1 MYMLDAEK
9 LKELKDKDIIS
20 EEELVAH
27 KHRMAA
33 KILRK
38 EQPVSSRSG
47 IIYIILAF
55 FLGAV
60 GIHNFYAGYWKRG
73 LIQFFCSLISP
84 YIMFLPLMFTAI
96 WALMELLFVNKDAK
110 GVFFRGNRKII
121 LVLRLLSV
129 LVLFWFASSPDMMVH
144 DINFETIE

>member
-1 MYMLDAEK
+1 MLDAEK
-9 LKELKDKDIIS
+9 LQELKDKDIIS
-20 EEELVAH
+20 EEELVGH

-33 KILRK
+33 RILRK
-38 EQPVSSRSG
+38 EQPFSSRSG
-47 IIYIILAF
+47 IVYIVLAF
-55 FLGAV
+55 FLGSI

-73 LIQFFCSLISP
+73 LIQFLCALISP
-84 YIMFLPLMFTAI
+84 YMMFLPLMFTAI

-121 LVLRLLSV
+121 LILRLLSV

-144 DINFETIE
+144 DLNFDINE